1 VQWPCLRSSL
11 RRMSQ
16 LGAAAVVLCG
26 LSNCSSDRV
35 TGAPPRDG
43 VVDTIRNSDFSA
55 RIPNGLGE
63 NSDTANQPH
72 RPLLF
77 PGSESEPPLRE
88 APALRE
94 ANSQPSAPIR
104 VASADMGAI
113 TTGAGVEISFENADI
128 PTVAKTI
135 LGDILELNYVVDP
148 RVQGTVTLASTG
160 PIARKDVLS
169 VFESVLRMSNAAI
182 VRDGR
187 LMKIVPV
194 PEANGVGR
202 VNFGAGQAGFGVS
215 VVPLR
220 YTSAATVART
230 AENFLSR
237 PGAIRPDTTRNLL
250 LVQGTTAERQ
260 AALDVIAAFDVEWMH
275 NQSVGVYPL
284 KSTSPETMI
293 RELERIFDAG
303 DSGQGQGVIRFQ
315 PISRMNAVMAVTKNR
330 KFLDQATRWVSR
342 LDRSDTTGTTVR
354 IYHLKYGAAPRIA
367 KILNEIFVGRSS
379 GTDSP
384 TSQIAPGVTTAQSR
398 LDSLGSGG
406 FGANNTGTSTT
417 GTAASGHTPTR
428 GANPIAAAF
437 ESFSERKSADSDPR
451 TDASTPTPGGAGR
464 GVFQNVRI
472 TADAA
477 DNSIVV
483 YSNQEDYRIIEGA
496 LREID
501 RPQLQ
506 VAIEAT
512 VAEITLTDQL
522 QYGVQSFLTS
532 SDLRLGNNNGSF
544 SNLSVQP
551 AASTAASNAAAGQ
564 AGVQSTAQGL
574 LGRVIPGLNLVLGS
588 EASPKIILS
597 ALSTLTT
604 VKVLSAPSLV
614 VMDNQPALLQVGDE
628 IPITTGSATVLS
640 NSNTPIVNTIDMRN
654 TGVILKVL
662 PHVHANGTIQLE
674 IEQEIS
680 NVVNPNQPTLTPT
693 ISERR
698 IHSTVAVTSGQTVL
712 LGGLISEQTQKTN
725 SGLPGVSQ
733 IPVLGDLLN
742 NNSTT
747 KQRSEIIIFMRSQ
760 LIRNGVD
767 ARHVAEEFRD
777 RLETM
782 RRSGPVYSEPDVPAN
797 GPSLVRRN

>member
-1 VQWPCLRSSL
+1 VQWTCLRSAL
-11 RRMSQ
+11 RLIIQ
-16 LGAAAVVLCG
+16 LGAAAAVLCG
-26 LSNCSSDRV
+26 LSNCASDRV
-35 TGAPPRDG
+35 ASAPPKDG
-43 VVDTIRNSDFSA
+43 IVDAIRNTDFSA
-55 RIPNGLGE
+55 RIPSGLGG
-63 NSDTANQPH
+63 NLDKANQSD

-77 PGSESEPPLRE
+77 PGFESEPP
-88 APALRE
+88 PLRE
-94 ANSQPSAPIR
+94 ANSQPGAPIR
-104 VASADMGAI
+104 VASTDMGAV
-113 TTGAGVEISFENADI
+113 TSGTGVEINFENADI
-128 PTVAKTI
+128 QTVAKTI

-148 RVQGTVTLASTG
+148 RVQGMVTLASTG
-160 PIARKDVLS
+160 PVARKDVLP

-182 VRDGR
+182 VRDGS
-187 LMKIVPV
+187 LMKIVPIQ
-194 PEANGVGR
+194 EASGAGR
-202 VNFGAGQAGFGVS
+202 VNVGAGQPGFGVS
-215 VVPLR
+215 VVPLH

-237 PGAIRPDTTRNLL
+237 PGAIRPDPARNLL

-293 RELERIFDAG
+293 HELERIFDAG

-330 KFLDQATRWVSR
+330 KLLDQTTRWVSR
-342 LDRSDTTGTTVR
+342 LDRSDTSGTTVR

-367 KILNEIFVGRSS
+367 KILSEIFVGRSS
-379 GTDSP
+379 GTDSAA
-384 TSQIAPGVTTAQSR
+384 SQTAPGAATAQSR
-398 LDSLGSGG
+398 LDSFGSGS
-406 FGANNTGTSTT
+406 FERGANSTGTSAPSTGVAAGGTT
-417 GTAASGHTPTR
+417 PSR
-428 GANPIAAAF
+428 GGNPIAAAF
-437 ESFSERKSADSDPR
+437 ESFSDRKSADSDLK
-451 TDASTPTPGGAGR
+451 TDASAATSGGAGR

-483 YSNQEDYRIIEGA
+483 YSNQEDYRIIESA

-512 VAEITLTDQL
+512 VAEVTLTDQL
-522 QYGVQSFLTS
+522 QYGVQSFLSS
-532 SDLRLGNNNGSF
+532 SDLHLGNNNGSF

-551 AASTAASNAAAGQ
+551 AASAAAASAAAGQ
-564 AGVQSTAQGL
+564 TAVQSAVQQGL
-574 LGRVIPGLNLVLGS
+574 LGQVVPGLNLVLGS
-588 EASPKIILS
+588 QASPKVILS
-597 ALSTLTT
+597 ALSTLTS

-614 VMDNQPALLQVGDE
+614 VMDNQPALLEVGDE

-654 TGVILKVL
+654 TGIILKVL

-725 SGLPGVSQ
+725 SGLPGISQ
-733 IPVLGDLLN
+733 IQILSDLLN

-760 LIRNGVD
+760 VIRNGVD

-777 RLETM
+777 RLESM
-782 RRSGPVYSEPDVPAN
+782 RRSGPLPMRKN
-797 GPSLVRRN
+797 

>member
-1 VQWPCLRSSL
+1 LHLLLRLSAVL
-11 RRMSQ
+11 
-16 LGAAAVVLCG
+16 LGGC
-26 LSNCSSDRV
+26 LSNCAQRPV
-35 TGAPPRDG
+35 ANGPPRDG
-43 VVDTIRNSDFSA
+43 VVDAIRNTDLST
-55 RIPNGLGE
+55 RLPNGLGG
-63 NSDTANQPH
+63 NYGRASQSD

-77 PGSESEPPLRE
+77 PGSDSEPPLRE

-94 ANSQPSAPIR
+94 ANSQPGAPIR

-113 TTGAGVEISFENADI
+113 TTGAGVEINFENADI

-182 VRDGR
+182 VRDGG

-202 VNFGAGQAGFGVS
+202 INFGAGQPGFGVS

-330 KFLDQATRWVSR
+330 KFLDQTTRWVSR

-367 KILNEIFVGRSS
+367 KILSEIFVGRSS

-384 TSQIAPGVTTAQSR
+384 ASQIAPGVTAAQSR

-406 FGANNTGTSTT
+406 FANSPGTSTPSA
-417 GTAASGHTPTR
+417 GAAAGGNTPNR

-437 ESFSERKSADSDPR
+437 ESFSDRKSADSDLKN
-451 TDASTPTPGGAGR
+451 DASAATPGGAGR

-512 VAEITLTDQL
+512 VAEVTLTDQL

-544 SNLSVQP
+544 SNSSVQP
-551 AASTAASNAAAGQ
+551 AASAAASSAAAGQ

-725 SGLPGVSQ
+725 SGLPGLSQ
-733 IPVLGDLLN
+733 IQILSDLLN
-742 NNSTT
+742 NNSAT
-747 KQRSEIIIFMRSQ
+747 KQRSEIIIFVRSK
-760 LIRNGVD
+760 LIRDGVD

-777 RLETM
+777 RLESM
-782 RRSGPVYSEPDVPAN
+782 RRSGPA
-797 GPSLVRRN
+797 LVGKN